1 MDQVLITILI
11 ISHKRTNFLL
21 DCLQSTLKQ
30 DFPADQYEIILVWD
44 ATEIVIEKYCREHG
58 IKTLIEPSPSIGAKM
73 MRGII
78 ESRGEIICF
87 LDDDDLFYPSKLKI
101 IQEEFK
107 KDSEITYIHNNS
119 IRINAEGKIISNQVS
134 EISKNIII
142 TKDLMNR
149 RFLKMAIPSYL
160 FFNDSSISI
169 RKEHFEIFK
178 NYISRTEAASDNIL
192 FYLAAMGGGKLLFLN
207 EPLTYFRLHSTGVS
221 YQHNINS
228 YPNLMNRRYRSFLLL
243 SDPFFDRYKTK
254 DISDAIYS
262 ETKSVYL
269 QLRLLCIDPSL
280 SDVEKTTTTKISE
293 KNNFIM
299 TRGRLILIIL
309 FLLSKLNQ
317 RFAKRVFLYAISKF

>member
-44 ATEIVIEKYCREHG
+44 ATEIVIEKYCREHA

-149 RFLKMAIPSYL
+149 RFLKMA
-160 FFNDSSISI
+160 
-169 RKEHFEIFK
+169 
-178 NYISRTEAASDNIL
+178 
-192 FYLAAMGGGKLLFLN
+192 
-207 EPLTYFRLHSTGVS
+207 
-221 YQHNINS
+221 
-228 YPNLMNRRYRSFLLL
+228 
-243 SDPFFDRYKTK
+243 
-254 DISDAIYS
+254 
-262 ETKSVYL
+262 
-269 QLRLLCIDPSL
+269 
-280 SDVEKTTTTKISE
+280 
-293 KNNFIM
+293 NN
-299 TRGRLILIIL
+299 
-309 FLLSKLNQ
+309 
-317 RFAKRVFLYAISKF
+317 